1 MANREV
7 VQSEIRNP
15 KSEIPGGR
23 GMRLILLG
31 PPGAGKGTQAKL
43 LVDRFRI
50 PQVSTGDMLRAA
62 VRAGT
67 PLGQEAKSYMDRGAL
82 VPDAV
87 IIGLVRE
94 RLQQPDC
101 AGGYILDGFP
111 RTVAQAEALEKTLA
125 ALQARLDHVVSLEVP
140 TEDLVQRIAGRRTC
154 RTCGAMYH
162 VRFSPSQADGR
173 CDACGGPTYQR
184 DDDRE
189 ETVRRRLAVYA
200 EQTAPLVSFY
210 ETRGLLRRVP
220 GTGEIAEIF
229 QRITA
234 ALGA

>member
-1 MANREV
+1 
-7 VQSEIRNP
+7 
-15 KSEIPGGR
+15 
-23 GMRLILLG
+23 MRLILLG

-43 LVDRFRI
+43 LMNRFKI

-62 VRAGT
+62 VKTGRR
-67 PLGQEAKSYMDRGAL
+67 LGQEAKQYMDRGAL

-101 AGGYILDGFP
+101 ANGYILDGFP

-125 ALQARLDHVVSLEVP
+125 SLHASLDRVVSLEVP
-140 TEDLVQRIAGRRTC
+140 AEELILRIAGRRTC
-154 RTCGAMYH
+154 KNCGAMYH
-162 VRFSPSQADGR
+162 VHFSPSQTDGR

-189 ETVRRRLAVYA
+189 ETVRRRLTVYA
-200 EQTAPLVSFY
+200 EQTAPLINFY
-210 ETRGLLRRVP
+210 EARGLLRRVP

-229 QRITA
+229 QGITA
-234 ALGA
+234 ALSA

>member
-1 MANREV
+1 
-7 VQSEIRNP
+7 
-15 KSEIPGGR
+15 
-23 GMRLILLG
+23 MRLILLG

-43 LVDRFRI
+43 LVDRLEI

-62 VRAGT
+62 VKDGT
-67 PLGQEAKSYMDRGAL
+67 PLGREAKAYMDRGAL

-101 AGGYILDGFP
+101 TRGCILDGFP
-111 RTVAQAEALEKTLA
+111 RTVAQAEALGSTLE
-125 ALQARLDHVVSLEVP
+125 ALRASLDHVLSLEVP
-140 TEDLVQRIAGRRTC
+140 PEDLVLRIAGRRTC
-154 RTCGAMYH
+154 RNCGAMYH
-162 VRFSPSQADGR
+162 VRFSPSKVEGR

-189 ETVRRRLAVYA
+189 ETVRRRLQVYT

-210 ETRGLLRRVP
+210 EARSLLRRVS

-234 ALGA
+234 ALGT